1 MRPSGVGLQLRG
13 GTVDFDKAEEGTIAE
28 PEVKYRV
35 TSKGLL
41 KKSHAIMYFLL
52 PALLVIIILIVLVA
66 ITYINGGEN
75 LVKSTEN
82 FKNHDK
88 RIEGVNLLH
97 SQLKNNT
104 NNAISDL
111 NGDFNDAAATLKT
124 MQAQLNALE
133 TEKALLKQS
142 V

>member
-1 MRPSGVGLQLRG
+1 
-13 GTVDFDKAEEGTIAE
+13 
-28 PEVKYRV
+28 
-35 TSKGLL
+35 
-41 KKSHAIMYFLL
+41 MYFLL

-82 FKNHDK
+82 FKSHDK